1 MSNIT
6 IRMAT
11 LEDAEEILNIYEP
24 YILNTTISFEYD
36 KVPLPKFKERMEKI
50 MLQFPWLVIHVAG
63 KMAGYA
69 YCSPHLERAAFAWD
83 CECTVY
89 IASEYQHRGI
99 ASTLYQILFEL
110 VKQQGY
116 YNIYALI
123 CDSNRSSIN
132 LHKKHGFREVGTYYK
147 TAYKLGEWRNLMVLE
162 KQLRGYS
169 DKPEKIKT
177 IHELSQSEIVTV
189 IDRVIFTNKKQK

>member
-1 MSNIT
+1 MSSIT

-11 LEDAEEILNIYEP
+11 LEDAEDILKIYEP
-24 YILNTTISFEYD
+24 YILNTVISFEYE

-50 MLQFPWLVIHVAG
+50 MLQFPWLVIHIDG

-89 IASEYQHRGI
+89 LAEEYQHRGI
-99 ASTLYQILFEL
+99 ATTLYQILFEL

-123 CDSNRSSIN
+123 CDSNRSSIS
-132 LHKKHGFREVGTYYK
+132 LHKKHGFREVGTYYN

-162 KQLRGYS
+162 KHLRNYS
-169 DKPEKIKT
+169 DKPEDVKS
-177 IHELSQSEIVTV
+177 IHELKQSEITRIIKEVV
-189 IDRVIFTNKKQK
+189 VAIKNQK